1 VILQEYLKEAESGDK
16 RILLLNGEI
25 LSAVRRVPAADD
37 ARGNIHAG
45 GTAVAC
51 EICDSDRKICARIR
65 QKLLDD
71 GLYFVGLDVVGDKL
85 LEVNVV
91 SPGGITYVNELYGL
105 KIEEQV
111 VDFLET
117 RMPS

>member
-1 VILQEYLKEAESGDK
+1 MSED
-16 RILLLNGEI
+16 RITILLNGEI

-51 EICDSDRKICARIR
+51 EISESDRRICARIR

-71 GLYFVGLDVVGDKL
+71 GLFFVGLDVVGDKL

-91 SPGGITYVNELYGL
+91 SPGGITHVNQLYGL